1 MRAAD
6 DGRLAL
12 DMPAARRCRSGR
24 SSRAARPCNGWVHPV
39 TARSLLTLR
48 PDTPEDTMGR
58 ARSDMGY
65 ALLGDMV
72 AHAAEEPF
80 DTYMRRAIL
89 RPLNIS
95 RAGYRR

>member
-1 MRAAD
+1 
-6 DGRLAL
+6 
-12 DMPAARRCRSGR
+12 
-24 SSRAARPCNGWVHPV
+24 
-39 TARSLLTLR
+39 
-48 PDTPEDTMGR
+48 MGR

-95 RAGYRR
+95 RAGYQADERMLSCAPPAIGAASPGRKRLWTTRPPRGCG

>member
-1 MRAAD
+1 
-6 DGRLAL
+6 
-12 DMPAARRCRSGR
+12 
-24 SSRAARPCNGWVHPV
+24 
-39 TARSLLTLR
+39 
-48 PDTPEDTMGR
+48 MGR

-95 RAGYRR
+95 APATRPMSAC

>member
-1 MRAAD
+1 MAA
-6 DGRLAL
+6 
-12 DMPAARRCRSGR
+12 
-24 SSRAARPCNGWVHPV
+24 HPV

-72 AHAAEEPF
+72 AHAAE
-80 DTYMRRAIL
+80 DICAARSCAR
-89 RPLNIS
+89 
-95 RAGYRR
+95 